1 VALDAT
7 VARLLHVRPGDP
19 AFQTIRHY
27 YDAGGRLVVVAHSL
41 YQSQLFT
48 YTSTLRRQ

>member
-1 VALDAT
+1 VRRYFDAT
-7 VARLLHVRPGDP
+7 GKLL
-19 AFQTIRHY
+19 
-27 YDAGGRLVVVAHSL
+27 VVAHSL